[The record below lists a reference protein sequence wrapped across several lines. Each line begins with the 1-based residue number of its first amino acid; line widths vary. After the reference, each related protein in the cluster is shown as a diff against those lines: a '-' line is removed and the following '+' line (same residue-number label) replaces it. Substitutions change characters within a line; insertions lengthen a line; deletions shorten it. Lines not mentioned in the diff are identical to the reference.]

1 MTDELST
8 AVRMEAVCRSMR
20 AIACDIRGGALDV
33 QVPVRWAPPDDEVFA
48 GNLDFGE
55 ADLGMADLL
64 EVFAHVLDRGPLNP
78 QGGER

>member
-1 MTDELST
+1 MLDQAART
-8 AVRMEAVCRSMR
+8 EAVCRSMR
-20 AIACDIRGGALDV
+20 AIAVDIRGGTLDV

-55 ADLGMADLL
+55 VDLGMADLL

-78 QGGER
+78 QAGER